1 MTSRDVRL
9 EESERMGTFKYW
21 KHVVLIATAATTIA
35 AESGWFKAGSDPNDY
50 DMGTDTH
57 VAYTGTSSGYIKS
70 SKPEPK
76 GFGTYMQMF
85 DASDYRGKRLCLSA
99 YIKSEGIQKWA
110 GMWMRVDRDQKP
122 VAFDNMQDRAIK
134 GTQSWNRHEI
144 VLDVDP
150 KAAQIAFGILLE
162 GKGTAWIDDVAF
174 DVVSEQVPVT
184 DMEKKKSSS
193 PRNLDFEGEPEK
205 K

>member
-1 MTSRDVRL
+1 MTTYR
-9 EESERMGTFKYW
+9 FW
-21 KHVVLIATAATTIA
+21 KHFILIASAAAIFA
-35 AESGWFKAGSDPNDY
+35 AEPGWFKAGSNPEDY

-85 DASDYRGKRLCLSA
+85 DASEYRGKRLRVSA
-99 YIKSEGIQKWA
+99 YIKSESIQKWA
-110 GMWMRVDRDQKP
+110 GMWMRIDRDQKP

-134 GTQSWNRHEI
+134 GTQPWNRYEI

-150 KAAQIAFGILLE
+150 KATQIAFGILLE
-162 GKGTAWIDDVAF
+162 GKGGAWIDDVAF
-174 DVVSEQVPVT
+174 DVVSEQVPIT
-184 DMEKKKSSS
+184 DMEKKKQSS
-193 PRNLDFEGEPEK
+193 PRNLDFESEPEK
-205 K
+205 R

>member
-1 MTSRDVRL
+1 VRL
-9 EESERMGTFKYW
+9 RVTFKEIKSMRIYQLC
-21 KHVVLIATAATTIA
+21 KHVIFVATVATVVA
-35 AESGWFKAGSDPNDY
+35 AESGWFKAGSNSDDY
-50 DMGTDTH
+50 EMGIDTH

-85 DASDYRGKRLCLSA
+85 DATEYRGKRLRLSA
-99 YIKSEGIQKWA
+99 YIKSDSIQKWA

-122 VAFDNMQDRAIK
+122 VAFDNMGDRAIK
-134 GTQSWNRHEI
+134 GTQAWTRHEI

-150 KAAQIAFGILLE
+150 KATQIAFGILLE
-162 GKGTAWIDDVAF
+162 GKGTAWIDDAVF

-184 DMEKKKSSS
+184 GKGPRT
-193 PRNLDFEGEPEK
+193 PRNLDFEGDQENK
-205 K
+205 